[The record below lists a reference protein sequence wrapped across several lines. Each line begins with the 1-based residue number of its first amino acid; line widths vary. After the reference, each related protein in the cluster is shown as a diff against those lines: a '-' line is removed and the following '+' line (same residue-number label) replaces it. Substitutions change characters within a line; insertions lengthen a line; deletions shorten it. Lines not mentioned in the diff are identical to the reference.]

1 MFEERFPHLF
11 CVDHFDCFDQQAA
24 QAGSGADCYL
34 PLADG
39 PPLLIVSSWPY
50 KAISVLNIII
60 TLKYKLTRA
69 GMLEDA
75 VEYKNDHQSLQSDE
89 TNSMVSLGKDNVRL

>member
-11 CVDHFDCFDQQAA
+11 CVDHFDCFDQQHNLAVVLIVIYL
-24 QAGSGADCYL
+24 SAD
-34 PLADG
+34 D